1 MSNEMLLILWGI
13 GGYLL
18 GSIPFG
24 MLLCLMFG
32 YGNIRN
38 LGSGNIGATNVLRVT
53 KSKLLALLT
62 VIFDAAK
69 AGVIAFIALKMV
81 DVKTIMLGNVFCSLN
96 VFAALLSGTMA
107 VIGHN
112 FPVWLKFKGGKGV
125 AASFGLILATSPMT
139 AWTALA
145 IWIFVAAVF
154 RYSSFAAIMSALAVP
169 FISFFYNDLIYTIF
183 YTYLALLLLVRHRSN
198 IVRLYK
204 GEESKISFSK
214 SDKKMSKKTSEK
226 AFSKTSKQTVKKT
239 VRKKGKK

>member
-38 LGSGNIGATNVLRVT
+38 SGSGNIGATNVLRVT
-53 KSKLLALLT
+53 RSKILALLT

-69 AGVIAFIALKMV
+69 AGVIAVIALKIV
-81 DVKTIMLGNVFCSLN
+81 DIKTIMVGNVFCPFN
-96 VFAALLSGTMA
+96 VFVALMSGTMA

-154 RYSSFAAIMSALAVP
+154 RYSSFAAILAALSVP

-183 YTYLALLLLVRHRSN
+183 YTFLALLLLVRHRSN

-204 GEESKISFSK
+204 GEENKISFSK
-214 SDKKMSKKTSEK
+214 SDKKVSKKT
-226 AFSKTSKQTVKKT
+226 FSKPSKETVKKS